1 MRREHPSELRAD
13 LQRVYGVCMDD
24 VGRGVSVRH
33 AAALAACL
41 PEGSLVLAK
50 DDPRRRFTDAEW
62 LLLGI
67 LNAVRSFGG
76 AEPLDPFSGGGEA
89 RVALDAESYMERLS
103 RPRKA
108 VGHGD
113 RAR

>member
-1 MRREHPSELRAD
+1 MRRDHPNELRAD
-13 LQRVYGVCMDD
+13 LQRVYGVCLDD

-50 DDPRRRFTDAEW
+50 EDPRRGFTDAEW

-67 LNAVRSFGG
+67 LNAVRTFGG
-76 AEPLDPFSGGGEA
+76 AEPLDPFGERA
-89 RVALDAESYMERLS
+89 HRVSLDAESYMERLS

-108 VGHGD
+108 VGDGD
-113 RAR
+113 GAR